1 MLELISHAIA
11 ATQAT
16 GPTGVA
22 NPAGGTGVANP
33 AGGTGAQ
40 AVQKILPNL
49 NDFVVTEGNL
59 GLFIQAIVNWIL
71 VIAGALAV
79 IYLVYGGI
87 LYITAGGDAEK
98 ATKGRTA
105 VINAIIGVVIILLA
119 YIIVRWVGNLV
130 KIGESS

>member
-16 GPTGVA
+16 GP
-22 NPAGGTGVANP
+22 TGVANP